1 MKKDQHKED
10 ETLAVLAMNL
20 VKAREEKNLTQ
31 NGLATLSEVSRDKIY
46 YAEINNQGRRLQVED
61 LVKIAKAL
69 NVSTDYL
76 LGVKT
81 ETSNNNILA
90 NKTSKIISKWDNST
104 LGEIDKLI
112 ETFNDK
118 GFTEDLKNYLMV
130 SYTMNNILDKT
141 LKEIENSTKEKKT
154 LLDIYVKKSAF
165 LMEYIRCLRFNVID
179 KSTFVKCLV
188 EDHKEELQHIDEQA
202 GQILFYNEDKDHK
215 IDFECIRKAIPI
227 LQEYKD
233 YLKYKLDNAIEKSTE
248 DIIKTTEEDQTYFDK
263 IRKFIQDKEQAN
275 AEQIIHNNKSNKK
288 QGKAKK

>member
-10 ETLAVLAMNL
+10 KTLAILAMNL
-20 VKAREEKNLTQ
+20 VKIREEHNLTQ
-31 NGLATLSEVSRDKIY
+31 NRLATLSGVSRDKIY
-46 YAEINNQGRRLQVED
+46 YAEINKQGRRLQVED

-69 NVSTDYL
+69 NVSTYYL
-76 LGVKT
+76 LGVETK
-81 ETSNNNILA
+81 TSNNNILA

-130 SYTMNNILDKT
+130 SYTINNILYKT
-141 LKEIENSTKEKKT
+141 LEEIENLIKDKKT
-154 LLDIYVKKSAF
+154 LLDIYVQKATY
-165 LMEYIRCLRFNVID
+165 LMEYIRCLRFNIID

-188 EDHKEELQHIDEQA
+188 EDNKEELQHIDEQA

-215 IDFECIRKAIPI
+215 IDFECIRNAIPI
-227 LQEYKD
+227 LEEYKE

-248 DIIKTTEEDQTYFDK
+248 EVIKTTEEDQTYFNK
-263 IRKFIQDKEQAN
+263 IRKFIQDKERAN
-275 AEQIIHNNKSNKK
+275 AEELIKSNEQSKK
-288 QGKAKK
+288 QGKSKK

>member
-10 ETLAVLAMNL
+10 KTLAILAMNL
-20 VKAREEKNLTQ
+20 VKIREENNLTQ
-31 NGLATLSEVSRDKIY
+31 NGLATLSGVSRDKIY
-46 YAEINNQGRRLQVED
+46 YAEINKQGRRLQVED

-76 LGVKT
+76 LGVET

-130 SYTMNNILDKT
+130 SYTINNIIYKT
-141 LKEIENSTKEKKT
+141 LLEIENLIKDKKT
-154 LLDIYVKKSAF
+154 LLDIYVQKATY
-165 LMEYIRCLRFNVID
+165 LMEYIRCLRFNIID

-188 EDHKEELQHIDEQA
+188 EDHKEELEHIDEQA

-227 LQEYKD
+227 LEEYKD
-233 YLKYKLDNAIEKSTE
+233 YLKYRLDNAIEKSTE
-248 DIIKTTEEDQTYFDK
+248 EVIKTTEEDQTYFNK
-263 IRKFIQDKEQAN
+263 IRKFIQDKERAN
-275 AEQIIHNNKSNKK
+275 AEEIIQSNQQSKSKK
-288 QGKAKK
+288 

>member
-10 ETLAVLAMNL
+10 KTLAILAMNL
-20 VKAREEKNLTQ
+20 VKIREENNLTQ
-31 NGLATLSEVSRDKIY
+31 NGLATLSGVSRDKIY
-46 YAEINNQGRRLQVED
+46 YAEINKQGRRLQVED

-76 LGVKT
+76 LGVET
-81 ETSNNNILA
+81 ETSTNNILA

-130 SYTMNNILDKT
+130 SYTINNILYKT
-141 LKEIENSTKEKKT
+141 LEEIENLIKDKKT
-154 LLDIYVKKSAF
+154 LLDIYVQKATY
-165 LMEYIRCLRFNVID
+165 LMEYIRCLGFNIID

-227 LQEYKD
+227 LEEYKD
-233 YLKYKLDNAIEKSTE
+233 YLKYRLDNAIEKSTE
-248 DIIKTTEEDQTYFDK
+248 EVIKTTEEDQTYFNK
-263 IRKFIQDKEQAN
+263 IRKFIQDKERAN
-275 AEQIIHNNKSNKK
+275 AEEIIQSNQQSKSKK
-288 QGKAKK
+288 

>member
-1 MKKDQHKED
+1 ME
-10 ETLAVLAMNL
+10 
-20 VKAREEKNLTQ
+20 
-31 NGLATLSEVSRDKIY
+31 
-46 YAEINNQGRRLQVED
+46 
-61 LVKIAKAL
+61 
-69 NVSTDYL
+69 
-76 LGVKT
+76 T

-130 SYTMNNILDKT
+130 SYTINNILYKT
-141 LKEIENSTKEKKT
+141 LEEIENLIKDKKT
-154 LLDIYVKKSAF
+154 LLDIYVQKATY
-165 LMEYIRCLRFNVID
+165 LMEYIRCLGFNIID

-202 GQILFYNEDKDHK
+202 GQVLFYNEDKDHK
-215 IDFECIRKAIPI
+215 IDFECIRNAIPI
-227 LQEYKD
+227 LEEYKD
-233 YLKYKLDNAIEKSTE
+233 YLKYRLDNAIEKSTE
-248 DIIKTTEEDQTYFDK
+248 EVIKTTEEDQTYFNK

-275 AEQIIHNNKSNKK
+275 AEEIIQNNKSNKK

>member
-10 ETLAVLAMNL
+10 KTLAILAMNL
-20 VKAREEKNLTQ
+20 VKIREENNLTQ
-31 NGLATLSEVSRDKIY
+31 NGLATLSGVSRDKIY
-46 YAEINNQGRRLQVED
+46 YAEINKQGRRLQVED

-76 LGVKT
+76 LGVET

-130 SYTMNNILDKT
+130 SYTINNILYKT
-141 LKEIENSTKEKKT
+141 LEEIENLIKDKKT
-154 LLDIYVKKSAF
+154 LLDIYVQKSTY

-188 EDHKEELQHIDEQA
+188 EDHKGELQNIDEQA

-215 IDFECIRKAIPI
+215 IDFECIRNAIPI
-227 LQEYKD
+227 LEEYKD
-233 YLKYKLDNAIEKSTE
+233 YLKYRLDNAIEKSTE
-248 DIIKTTEEDQTYFDK
+248 EVIKTTEEDQTYFNK
-263 IRKFIQDKEQAN
+263 IRKFIQDKERAN
-275 AEQIIHNNKSNKK
+275 AEEIIQSNQQSKSKK
-288 QGKAKK
+288 

>member
-10 ETLAVLAMNL
+10 KTLAILAMNL
-20 VKAREEKNLTQ
+20 VKIREENNLTQ
-31 NGLATLSEVSRDKIY
+31 NGLATLSGVSRDKIY
-46 YAEINNQGRRLQVED
+46 YAEINKQGRRLQVED

-76 LGVKT
+76 LGVET

-130 SYTMNNILDKT
+130 SYTINNILYKT
-141 LKEIENSTKEKKT
+141 LLEIENLIKDKKT
-154 LLDIYVKKSAF
+154 LLDIYVQKATY
-165 LMEYIRCLRFNVID
+165 LMEYIRCLGFNIID

-227 LQEYKD
+227 LEEYKD
-233 YLKYKLDNAIEKSTE
+233 YLKYRLDNAIEKSTE
-248 DIIKTTEEDQTYFDK
+248 EVIKTTEEDQTYFNK
-263 IRKFIQDKEQAN
+263 IRKFIQDKERAN
-275 AEQIIHNNKSNKK
+275 AEEIIQSNQQSKSKK
-288 QGKAKK
+288 

>member
-10 ETLAVLAMNL
+10 GTLAILAMNL
-20 VKAREEKNLTQ
+20 VNMRNEKGLTQ
-31 NGLATLSEVSRDKIY
+31 NQLATMSGVSRDKIY
-46 YAEINNQGRRLQVED
+46 YAEINKQGRRIQVED

-76 LGVKT
+76 LGVET
-81 ETSNNNILA
+81 ETSNSNEVT
-90 NKTSKIISKWDNST
+90 NKTSKIISKWSNST

-130 SYTMNNILDKT
+130 SYTINNILHKT
-141 LKEIENSTKEKKT
+141 LEEIENLTLDKKT
-154 LLDIYVKKSAF
+154 LLDIYVQKATY
-165 LMEYIRCLRFNVID
+165 LMEYIRCLRFNIID
-179 KSTFVKCLV
+179 KSTFVKCLI
-188 EDHKEELQHIDEQA
+188 EDNKKELQLIDEQA

-227 LQEYKD
+227 LEEYKD

-248 DIIKTTEEDQTYFDK
+248 DIIRTTEEDQTYFNK
-263 IRKFIQDKEQAN
+263 IRKFIQEKERAN
-275 AEQIIHNNKSNKK
+275 AEETMQGNKRNKT
-288 QGKAKK
+288 KK

>member
-10 ETLAVLAMNL
+10 ETLAILAMNL
-20 VKAREEKNLTQ
+20 VKIREENNLTQ
-31 NGLATLSEVSRDKIY
+31 NKLATLSRVSRDKIY
-46 YAEINNQGRRLQVED
+46 YAEINKQGRRLQVED

-76 LGVKT
+76 LGVET

-112 ETFNDK
+112 ETFNDR

-130 SYTMNNILDKT
+130 SYTINNILYKT
-141 LKEIENSTKEKKT
+141 LEEIENLIKDKKT
-154 LLDIYVKKSAF
+154 LLDIYVQKATY
-165 LMEYIRCLRFNVID
+165 LMEYIRYLRFNIID

-215 IDFECIRKAIPI
+215 IDFECIRSAIPI
-227 LQEYKD
+227 LKEYKE

-248 DIIKTTEEDQTYFDK
+248 EVIKTTEEDQTYFNK
-263 IRKFIQDKEQAN
+263 IRKFIQDKERAN
-275 AEQIIHNNKSNKK
+275 AEEIIQSNQQSKSKK
-288 QGKAKK
+288 

>member
-10 ETLAVLAMNL
+10 KTLAILAMNL
-20 VKAREEKNLTQ
+20 VKIREENNLTQ
-31 NGLATLSEVSRDKIY
+31 NGLATLSGVSRDKIY
-46 YAEINNQGRRLQVED
+46 YAEINKQGRRLQVED

-76 LGVKT
+76 LGVET

-130 SYTMNNILDKT
+130 SYTINNILYKT
-141 LKEIENSTKEKKT
+141 LEEIENLIKDKKT
-154 LLDIYVKKSAF
+154 LLDIYVQKSTY

-188 EDHKEELQHIDEQA
+188 EDHKGELQNIDEQA

-215 IDFECIRKAIPI
+215 IDFECIRNAIPI
-227 LQEYKD
+227 LEEYKE

-248 DIIKTTEEDQTYFDK
+248 EVIKTTEEDQTYFNK
-263 IRKFIQDKEQAN
+263 IRKFIQDKERAN
-275 AEQIIHNNKSNKK
+275 AEELIKSNE
-288 QGKAKK
+288 